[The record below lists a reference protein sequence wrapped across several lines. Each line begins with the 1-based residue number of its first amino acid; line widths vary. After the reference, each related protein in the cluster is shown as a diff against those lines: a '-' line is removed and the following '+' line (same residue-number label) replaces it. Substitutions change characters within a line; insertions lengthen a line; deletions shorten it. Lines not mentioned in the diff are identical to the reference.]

1 MSHKVKNKLVRNRM
15 ISIIEKDGYVPKYKT
30 IKGSQLKAALKNK
43 LVEEANEVLVSKTK
57 QNLLEELAD
66 TYQALTDL
74 TKESGFSMVELIKE
88 VNRKFKEKGG
98 FRKGVFLIEVN

>member
-1 MSHKVKNKLVRNRM
+1 MIKNKLIRDLM
-15 ISIIEKDGYVPKYKT
+15 IKIIEKDGYIPKFKI
-30 IKGSQLKAALKNK
+30 IKGNQLKIALKNK

-66 TYQALTDL
+66 TYQALIDL
-74 TKESGFSMVELIKE
+74 TKESGFSMNDLIAE

-98 FRKGVFLIEVN
+98 FRKGVFLINVTTRN

>member
-1 MSHKVKNKLVRNRM
+1 M
-15 ISIIEKDGYVPKYKT
+15 IKIILNDGYVPKYKT
-30 IKGSQLKAALKNK
+30 IKGNQLKIALKNK
-43 LVEEANEVLVSKTK
+43 LVEEANEVLVSRTK

-88 VNRKFKEKGG
+88 VNRKFKERGG

>member
-1 MSHKVKNKLVRNRM
+1 MIKKKLVRDGM
-15 ISIIEKDGYVPKYKT
+15 IKIILNDGYTPKYKT
-30 IKGSQLKAALKNK
+30 IKENQLKTALKNK

-74 TKESGFSMVELIKE
+74 TKESGFSMVDLIQE
-88 VNRKFKEKGG
+88 VNRKFKERGG

>member
-1 MSHKVKNKLVRNRM
+1 MIKKKLVRDRM
-15 ISIIEKDGYVPKYKT
+15 IKIILNDGYVPKYKT
-30 IKGSQLKAALKNK
+30 IKGNQLKIALKNK
-43 LVEEANEVLVSKTK
+43 LVEEANEVLVSRTK

-88 VNRKFKEKGG
+88 VNRKFKERGG

>member
-1 MSHKVKNKLVRNRM
+1 MIKKKLVRDEM
-15 ISIIEKDGYVPKYKT
+15 IKIILNDGYFPKYKT
-30 IKGSQLKAALKNK
+30 IKGNQLKTALKNK

-74 TKESGFSMVELIKE
+74 TKESGFSMVDLIQE
-88 VNRKFKEKGG
+88 VNRKFKERGG

>member
-1 MSHKVKNKLVRNRM
+1 MIKKKLVRDKM
-15 ISIIEKDGYVPKYKT
+15 ISIIEKDGYVPKFKT
-30 IKGSQLKAALKNK
+30 IKGNQLKIALKNK
-43 LVEEANEVLVSKTK
+43 LVEEANEVLISRTK

-74 TKESGFSMVELIKE
+74 TKESGFSMVDLIQE
-88 VNRKFKEKGG
+88 VNQKFKERGG

>member
-1 MSHKVKNKLVRNRM
+1 MIKKKLVRDGM
-15 ISIIEKDGYVPKYKT
+15 IKIILNDAYIPKYKT
-30 IKGSQLKAALKNK
+30 IKGNQLKVALKNK
-43 LVEEANEVLVSKTK
+43 LVEEANEVLISRTK

-74 TKESGFSMVELIKE
+74 TKESGFSMVDLIQE
-88 VNRKFKEKGG
+88 VNRKFKERGG